1 MQAKEQGKSK
11 CTEQGRRDSRAGED
25 SEVAMTVGDQLNQNV
40 FTPSNVAFY
49 IYLAILLNLI

>member
-1 MQAKEQGKSK
+1 MQAKEQGKIK

-25 SEVAMTVGDQLNQNV
+25 SKVVMTVGDQLNQNV
-40 FTPSNVAFY
+40 FTPSNVVFY